1 MLSSERVFYG
11 RKVRTLF
18 IYIKILNTTIVEYNA
33 SIGNNHSII
42 FLTHILSL
50 FYIHNGT
57 IFFHAMGEISPYL
70 HTDSKIVIG
79 NLSSHFLLL
88 NGERHDHG

>member
-1 MLSSERVFYG
+1 MDNLRRAIYFVSITMLSSERVFYG

-18 IYIKILNTTIVEYNA
+18 IYITILNTTIIEYNA

-57 IFFHAMGEISPYL
+57 IFFHEMGEISPYL
-70 HTDSKIVIG
+70 HTNSQK
-79 NLSSHFLLL
+79 LLV
-88 NGERHDHG
+88 GI